1 MLVFNDGQYDGLY
14 LKTKNYRIKIMQM
27 GVRDFSHTQK
37 SKSAKNSVV
46 DLAEVAM
53 FFPKSMQML
62 LKIIARKIS

>member
-1 MLVFNDGQYDGLY
+1 
-14 LKTKNYRIKIMQM
+14 MQM
-27 GVRDFSHTQK
+27 EVRDFLHTQK

>member
-1 MLVFNDGQYDGLY
+1 
-14 LKTKNYRIKIMQM
+14 MQM